1 MRGAY
6 RVSSGV
12 GSQPGRI
19 GLQPAPC
26 VYQVRRPKGVETHH
40 LLRCRSCEMRV
51 AYRSAAVAPTGPWY
65 LYVPPEAVSLSNRVA
80 PASAAPTAP
89 IAPTAP
95 PAPPA
100 LAAAAAL
107 AAPAPAMPAPPSVVT
122 PPILAADAGVDAD
135 ADVDADVDGARH
147 AKRARVEEPV
157 AGGEECT
164 AVASNVST
172 DCSAS

>member
-51 AYRSAAVAPTGPWY
+51 AYRSAAVAPTGPRY

-80 PASAAPTAP
+80 PASAAPIP
-89 IAPTAP
+89 PPPP

-100 LAAAAAL
+100 LAAPTAL

-122 PPILAADAGVDAD
+122 PPLLAADAGVDAG

-157 AGGEECT
+157 VAGGEECT